1 MLAFVVFLCIGIPAQ
16 SLAAR
21 LRRPARVD
29 PSVVFCRVLIRV
41 LRVKISVSGAACSSR
56 PLLLAA
62 NHVSWIDVLALGSLS
77 GFSFLAKREVGS
89 WPLIGAIARQQGTV
103 FVDRKRRR
111 SIPAANAAMAERML
125 EGRRVLLFP
134 EGTTGDGRALGA
146 FRSSHFASARDLLA
160 GAVEVEDVAVQPVA
174 ICYSALSAAWLGD
187 AALLP
192 HLWQVL
198 TGEPLRC
205 KIIFGAPLR
214 FARGADRKII
224 AREAGSRVA
233 HMLAASPA
241 LAASVQG
248 RTLEA
253 ARTPAKPVADPA
265 SNAEESG
272 AGRREQA
279 WAEE

>member
-1 MLAFVVFLCIGIPAQ
+1 M
-16 SLAAR
+16 R
-21 LRRPARVD
+21 LRRSAPIN
-29 PSVVFCRVLIRV
+29 PSIVFCRVLIRV
-41 LRVKISVSGAACSSR
+41 LRVKISVSGAAHSSR

-134 EGTTGDGRALGA
+134 EGTTGDGRALGV

-160 GAVEVEDVAVQPVA
+160 RVGAAEAEDVAVQPVA
-174 ICYSALSAAWLGD
+174 ISYSALSAAWLGD

-205 KIIFGAPLR
+205 RIMFGEPLR
-214 FARGADRKII
+214 FARGADRKLI

-233 HMLAASPA
+233 LLLAAAPA
-241 LAASVQG
+241 LAVAESQ
-248 RTLEA
+248 RQPRDEAQAAPEA
-253 ARTPAKPVADPA
+253 AAA
-265 SNAEESG
+265 AELCV
-272 AGRREQA
+272 
-279 WAEE
+279 EEPKLA